1 VSRRSTTLAFTGP
14 QLTSDERAALS
25 RALEHPTGPGLGP
38 LRAALPSLKRMIE
51 AALRTCEARAYT
63 RHITLRNVLYTIIR
77 GALHLDRPPAL
88 WTLEDWLEVKRT
100 CAGLDGLATMVVAVE
115 GYGVLSSEP
124 YHPLY
129 RSCSPLPLARRLFG
143 QARVDDECTR
153 LHSAM
158 ARLGYRQAPGQYAIP
173 RTVAELLIWHGAPT
187 LDVVTDES
195 IARFAQSPPSRA
207 GRRMLLGVS
216 AGLVELGIL
225 SRRIEGPSSP
235 RATGGPAGVPAEWL
249 GWCKRWEAAST
260 LSQSSRSSVSH
271 SLNLAGRWLARCHPT
286 ITSPV
291 GWTIDTAHDWVRYV
305 TDRRLGDDAAE
316 LCRVRRPGEPG
327 GATHRI
333 KLIAAVRIFF
343 RDLLDWELIERR
355 FDPFRALR
363 VPRDIRRAVGP
374 NPRPIDDAFW
384 LKLRTA
390 ALNFGAAD
398 MPIGGKGRTSPVPA
412 AMARAIAVAWV
423 FSGCRGDEIRRL
435 HLDCIYMEDVP
446 EQVDT
451 STGEVSPAFRQAML
465 RVPAGKTRGEFV
477 KPVEMP
483 LAEAIEIWRSKR
495 PEQPKQ
501 VDRVTR
507 QLTDYLFCI
516 RGRKLGK
523 SYINITLIPAL
534 LRKGGLPSSDSRG
547 PITGHRSRSTL
558 ATKLYS
564 PSSGMAAVEVM
575 EWLGHTDLTTGRY
588 YLDLTPVRLMK
599 AFRRNVQLSENLRFV
614 NVLADSNPT
623 PGDPVLRY
631 DLGHGWCTNPAFAMC
646 AHRMACARC
655 SFYEPAEAMRERL
668 AQQEGRYFRLLQEL
682 QLADDERAAISGD
695 ADAVQQLLVRLKGEP
710 TPDHRGN
717 VYG

>member
-1 VSRRSTTLAFTGP
+1 MSRRSTALAFAGP

-25 RALEHPTGPGLGP
+25 RALERPTGPGSSP
-38 LRAALPSLKRMIE
+38 LRAALPSLKRMLE
-51 AALRTCEARAYT
+51 PALRTFEARAYT
-63 RHITLRNVLYTIIR
+63 VHTTHNNVLRTIIR
-77 GALHLDRPPAL
+77 GALRLNTPPAL
-88 WTLEDWLEVKRT
+88 WTIEDWLEARRT
-100 CAGLDGLATMVVAVE
+100 CAGLNGLAAMVVAVE
-115 GYGVLSSEP
+115 GYGVPSSEP

-143 QARVDDECTR
+143 RARVDGECTR
-153 LHSAM
+153 LRSAM
-158 ARLGYRQAPGQYAIP
+158 ARLGYRQTTVQYAIP
-173 RTVAELLIWHGAPT
+173 RTVAELLVWHGAAT
-187 LDVVTDES
+187 LDGVTDES
-195 IARFAQSPPSRA
+195 IARFAQSPPLRA
-207 GRRMLLGVS
+207 GRQMLQGVS

-225 SRRIEGPSSP
+225 SRRLERAAGARGPSAS
-235 RATGGPAGVPAEWL
+235 AGVPAEWL
-249 GWCKRWEAAST
+249 QWCERWNSAST
-260 LSQSSRSSVSH
+260 LTSSSRLSIVQA
-271 SLNLAGRWLARCHPT
+271 LVLAGRWLARCHPE
-286 ITSPV
+286 ITGPA

-305 TDRRLGDDAAE
+305 SHRCAGDDVADLA
-316 LCRVRRPGEPG
+316 RVLKPGDPLS
-327 GATHRI
+327 ATHRI
-333 KLIAAVRIFF
+333 RLIAAVRVFF
-343 RDLLDWELIERR
+343 RDLLLWELIERR
-355 FDPFRALR
+355 FDPSRALR
-363 VPRDIRRAVGP
+363 VPRDIQRAAGP

-390 ALNFGAAD
+390 ALSFGPAD
-398 MPIGGKGRTSPVPA
+398 MLLGGKGRAPHIPA

-423 FSGCRGDEIRRL
+423 FSGCRSDEIRRL
-435 HLDCIYMEDVP
+435 HLNCIYMEDVP
-446 EQVDT
+446 EQVDP
-451 STGEVSPAFRQAML
+451 STGEVLPAFRQAML
-465 RVPAGKTRGEFV
+465 RVPANKTRGEFV

-483 LAEAIEIWRSKR
+483 LAEAIEIWRSER
-495 PEQPKQ
+495 PGQPQ
-501 VDRVTR
+501 HADRITR
-507 QLTDYLFCI
+507 RMTDYLFCI
-516 RGRKLGK
+516 RGRKLGR

-534 LRKGGLPSSDSRG
+534 LRKAGLPSSDSRG

-588 YLDLTPVRLMK
+588 YVDITPVRLMK
-599 AFRRNVQLSENLRFV
+599 AFRKNVQLSENLRFV
-614 NVLADSNPT
+614 NVLADTNPA

-668 AQQEGRYFRLLQEL
+668 AQQNGRYLRLMQEL

-717 VYG
+717 VGG